1 MIYVLF
7 NKQYTEKGRAQP
19 SQTQT
24 ISLYQHQHRHV
35 LDNITEGFQ
44 EKIGGL
50 LQTFACDA
58 LNDLLLCCPD
68 L

>member
-7 NKQYTEKGRAQP
+7 NKQYTQMGRAQP

-24 ISLYQHQHRHV
+24 ISCI
-35 LDNITEGFQ
+35 NINTYMSWTISWRVS
-44 EKIGGL
+44 EKKIEDFL
-50 LQTFACDA
+50 KHFACDA
-58 LNDLLLCCPD
+58 LNDLLLCCPE